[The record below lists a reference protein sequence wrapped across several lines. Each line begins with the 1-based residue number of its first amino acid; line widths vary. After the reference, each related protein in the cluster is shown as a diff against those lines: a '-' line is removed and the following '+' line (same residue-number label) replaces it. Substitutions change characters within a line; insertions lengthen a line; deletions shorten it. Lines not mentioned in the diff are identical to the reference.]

1 MLIRTLCCALALH
14 AGSAHALQT
23 DTLPATRLAEL
34 SSELASATGSSQ
46 WQQLW
51 KRTRDAGHFQSS
63 GEQARF
69 ILPMTVIPELVRDT
83 LAKADSATPQK
94 STLVLYRR
102 DFAPRVTGV
111 EALQDVTAICLQVDW
126 RSVPENPQPEQLIGA
141 NLLLT
146 YPCH

>member
-14 AGSAHALQT
+14 VGSAHALQT
-23 DTLPATRLAEL
+23 YTLPATRLAEL
-34 SSELASATGSSQ
+34 SSELASTAGSSQ

-126 RSVPENPQPEQLIGA
+126 RSVPDNPQPEQLIGA

>member
-14 AGSAHALQT
+14 VGSAHALQT

-83 LAKADSATPQK
+83 LAKADSTTPQK

-126 RSVPENPQPEQLIGA
+126 RSVPDNPQPEQLIGA

>member
-1 MLIRTLCCALALH
+1 MLIRTLCCALALQV
-14 AGSAHALQT
+14 GSAHALQT
-23 DTLPATRLAEL
+23 DTLPAARLGELSAEL
-34 SSELASATGSSQ
+34 AGSAGSSQ

-69 ILPMTVIPELVRDT
+69 TLPMTVIPDLVRDT

-102 DFAPRVTGV
+102 DFAPRVIGV
-111 EALQDVTAICLQVDW
+111 EALKDITAICLQVDW
-126 RSVPENPQPEQLIGA
+126 RSVPDTPQPEQLIGA

-146 YPCH
+146 YPCK

>member
-1 MLIRTLCCALALH
+1 MLIRTLCCAIALQV
-14 AGSAHALQT
+14 GSVHALQT
-23 DTLPATRLAEL
+23 DTLPATRLGEL
-34 SSELASATGSSQ
+34 SSALASSAGSSQ

-51 KRTRDAGHFQSS
+51 KRSRDAGHFQSS

-69 ILPMTVIPELVRDT
+69 ILPMTEIPEMVRDT

-126 RSVPENPQPEQLIGA
+126 RSVPDNPQPEQLIGA

>member
-1 MLIRTLCCALALH
+1 MLIRTLCCAIALQV
-14 AGSAHALQT
+14 GSVHALQT
-23 DTLPATRLAEL
+23 DTLPAARLGEL
-34 SSELASATGSSQ
+34 SSALASSAGSSQ

-51 KRTRDAGHFQSS
+51 KRSRDAGHFQPS

-69 ILPMTVIPELVRDT
+69 TLPMTVIPELVRDT
-83 LAKADSATPQK
+83 LAKADSTTAQK

-111 EALQDVTAICLQVDW
+111 EALKDVTAICLQVDW
-126 RSVPENPQPEQLIGA
+126 RSVPDNPQPEQLMGA

>member
-14 AGSAHALQT
+14 VGSAHALKT

-126 RSVPENPQPEQLIGA
+126 RSVPDNPQPEQLIGA
-141 NLLLT
+141 SLLLT

>member
-1 MLIRTLCCALALH
+1 MLIRTLCCVLALH
-14 AGSAHALQT
+14 VGSAHALQT

-34 SSELASATGSSQ
+34 SSELASAAGSSQ

-51 KRTRDAGHFQSS
+51 KRTRDAGHFQPS

-111 EALQDVTAICLQVDW
+111 EALKDVTAICLQVDW